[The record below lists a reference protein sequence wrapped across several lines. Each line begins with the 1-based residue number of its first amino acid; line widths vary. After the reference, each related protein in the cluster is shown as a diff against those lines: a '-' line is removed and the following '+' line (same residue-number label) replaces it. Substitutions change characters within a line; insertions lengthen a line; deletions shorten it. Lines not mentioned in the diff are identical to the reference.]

1 MCKERDAKRRQNEQ
15 DAARKKI
22 VPVTPAPAPR
32 PIAKPKAQ
40 VSFTKPLSYEELMNK
55 AELNS
60 KNTLSATDL
69 KGNEGR
75 IEKGLVKPE
84 LKRLNGPNPKIA
96 PMKPQPC
103 RSSLSSSNVKK
114 PVKVIKRNMQ
124 PRTETSDLVTL
135 NQKKRDL
142 RSIEEIQM
150 QLKDQQKKTQ
160 SQAAKSKKVVTEDAD
175 PETYYAKNYSSIIS
189 NLFGYDRNKYTGNDA
204 DDDDD
209 QLLDMEADYRTQMAE
224 ESRSTR
230 LGKQE
235 DLKEELKEIERKK
248 KKASLLK

>member
-15 DAARKKI
+15 EAARKKI
-22 VPVTPAPAPR
+22 VPVTSTPAPR

-40 VSFTKPLSYEELMNK
+40 VSFTKPLSYEELMKK

-69 KGNEGR
+69 KGGEGR
-75 IEKGLVKPE
+75 IEKGPVKPE
-84 LKRLNGPNPKIA
+84 LKRLNGSNHKA
-96 PMKPQPC
+96 TMKPQSSS
-103 RSSLSSSNVKK
+103 SSLSSSNVKK
-114 PVKVIKRNMQ
+114 PVKFIKRNMQ

-150 QLKDQQKKTQ
+150 QLKEQQKKTQ
-160 SQAAKSKKVVTEDAD
+160 SQAKSKKVVTEDVD

-189 NLFGYDRNKYTGNDA
+189 NMFGYDRNKYTGNDA